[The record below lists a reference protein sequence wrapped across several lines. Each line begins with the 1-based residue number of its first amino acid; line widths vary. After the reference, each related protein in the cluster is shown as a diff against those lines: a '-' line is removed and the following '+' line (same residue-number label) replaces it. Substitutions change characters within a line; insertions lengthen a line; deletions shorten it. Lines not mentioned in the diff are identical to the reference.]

1 MIIGHGIDLQDMQA
15 IEKAMTKRA
24 SFAKKVLTEK
34 EYEVYS
40 SFQGRRQ
47 LQ

>member
-15 IEKAMTKRA
+15 IERAMTKRT

-34 EYEVYS
+34 EYAILS
-40 SFQGRRQ
+40 SFQGRHQ